1 MPRFDGT
8 GPAGMGPMTG
18 WGMGYCGGARQGRSA
33 GRGLGRGLGR
43 GWGRG
48 RGFGSYGFSRLGPAT
63 RDDELEFLK
72 QRAEALE
79 MELSETRKVL
89 QEFESD
95 QSKQG

>member
-1 MPRFDGT
+1 MPRFNGT

-18 WGMGYCGGARQGRSA
+18 WGMGYCSGTRQAHFA
-33 GRGLGRGLGR
+33 GRGPGRGLAR

-48 RGFGSYGFSRLGPAT
+48 RGFGFAPAT
-63 RDDELEFLK
+63 KDDEMEFLK

-79 MELSETRKVL
+79 TELAETRKVL

-95 QSKQG
+95 QPK